1 MVDSKRATHFLV
13 DHFAVIARNRT
24 AERRKNALVCV
35 SLPPTRSSGL
45 VRVLLSPCRGVVTRT
60 IHKNKATKMK
70 KIYKIYKLL
79 SASLNA
85 SRFYTRRL

>member
-24 AERRKNALVCV
+24 AERRKNALACV
-35 SLPPTRSSGL
+35 SLPPRRSSGL

-60 IHKNKATKMK
+60 IHKNAATKMK
-70 KIYKIYKLL
+70 KNLQNIQTVKCVVKCIPFLY
-79 SASLNA
+79 
-85 SRFYTRRL
+85 